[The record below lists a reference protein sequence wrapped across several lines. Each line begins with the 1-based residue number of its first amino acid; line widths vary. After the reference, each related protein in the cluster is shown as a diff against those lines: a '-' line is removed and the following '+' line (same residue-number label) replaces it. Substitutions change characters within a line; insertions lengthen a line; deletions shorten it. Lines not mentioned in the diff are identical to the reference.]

1 MPAIPYHRPHRCG
14 CRRLEAPWHSHCI
27 AVAKIQAG
35 ISVNLQVS
43 SGGIIPD
50 FPQQAMEINIT
61 KYICICIIKYL
72 WWRLVISVCHLRT
85 RINSY
90 WVQAEIYH
98 Y

>member
-1 MPAIPYHRPHRCG
+1 MPTTPYHCPHRHG
-14 CRRLEAPWHSHCI
+14 CRHPEAPWHSHSI
-27 AVAKIQAG
+27 SVAKLQAG

-50 FPQQAMEINIT
+50 FQQQAMEINII
-61 KYICICIIKYL
+61 KYVCICIIKYL
-72 WWRLVISVCHLRT
+72 WWRLVISVCHLRS

-90 WVQAEIYH
+90 WVQAENYH